1 MAQQGELFPEP
12 EVVITLDGARPE
24 PRVWVRRI
32 VIWERP
38 GEVIREIPLRRGLNV
53 IWSPDPGAEQA
64 ELGQDAGS
72 GHGAGKTLF
81 CRLLRYCLGEDTFS
95 NDDQR
100 RSIAQQLPSGLVGAE
115 VMIAGKPW
123 AVIRPI
129 GTTRKH
135 FAREGV
141 PLETISPIKDPGE
154 DIQPFFDALRGSLF
168 PEGIEKYLPVEQP
181 NAPWLFALAWL
192 SRDQE
197 CRFDHLLDWRHR
209 RADSGSIALNPTKDQ
224 LLIVVRAFLGFIR
237 EEEMDLKSQREGFA
251 EEKRTLERDLAYH
264 QRQSKQL
271 VAELTRDLGVAPEQ
285 IIGDDS
291 GLTSLRNAAESR
303 LQECDSEGGAEDNS
317 AAMASLREQ
326 RDRALAEQAVI
337 NDEVK
342 RYSAE
347 RELIEQQVK
356 QLRGERSNL
365 DAKEI
370 KALLGPV
377 CPVCVVPIDQALGEG
392 CGLSNEL
399 WDPTKPHE
407 ESQRIGKQIA
417 ACNDAITRLKG
428 LIFEREQR
436 QKKVHQEVEVFEA
449 RIRAIEEKSKKAEK
463 ERRLKWSIAK
473 GRVSKVDEYQSV
485 LAKIETVNAE
495 LKRLV
500 TSDEQASNSEAK
512 YRSLHSDTLSRL
524 KELFSYVCRG
534 LLGNQVRATLTLSGQ
549 GLQADVEVGGMAME
563 SLKAIAFDLATL
575 LLSIQGRTMLPAFLV
590 HDSPREAD
598 LGEAIYHRLFRLARS
613 MERLS
618 DDPPFQYVITT
629 TSRPPEDFCEAP
641 FLVAQLQG
649 AEISGRLLQRH
660 LGESEIVSNE

>member
-12 EVVITLDGARPE
+12 EVVIKVDGAHRE
-24 PRVWVRRI
+24 PRVWVRRL
-32 VIWERP
+32 VIWREP
-38 GEVIREIPLRRGLNV
+38 GEIIRDIPLRRGLN
-53 IWSPDPGAEQA
+53 IICSPDPGADQA
-64 ELGQDAGS
+64 ALGQDAGS

-100 RSIAQQLPSGLVGAE
+100 RSIARQLPAGLVGAE

-141 PLETISPIKDPGE
+141 SLDAISPTKDPGE
-154 DIQPFFDALRGSLF
+154 DIQPFLDALQDSLF
-168 PEGIEKYLPVEQP
+168 PKGTEKYLPVEHP

-209 RADSGSIALNPTKDQ
+209 RSDSGSIAVSPTKDQ

-237 EEEMDLKSQREGFA
+237 KEEMDLKAQREGYA
-251 EEKRTLERDLAYH
+251 ERKRTLERDLSYH

-271 VAELTRDLGVAPEQ
+271 VADLIRDLGIESEQ
-285 IIGDDS
+285 LIGDNF
-291 GLTSLRNAAESR
+291 GLAVLRDKAENR
-303 LQECDSEGGAEDNS
+303 LRECDNENDYADDLVL
-317 AAMASLREQ
+317 MASLRDQ

-337 NDEVK
+337 DDEVK

-347 RELIEQQVK
+347 RELLDRQVK
-356 QLRGERSNL
+356 QLRGERSNV

-377 CPVCVVPIDQALGEG
+377 CPVCIVSIDQALGEG

-399 WDPTKPHE
+399 WDATMPHE
-407 ESQRIGKQIA
+407 ESQRIGKQIT
-417 ACNDAITRLKG
+417 ACNEAIGRLTGLISEREGRLKNVRREVAR
-428 LIFEREQR
+428 FE
-436 QKKVHQEVEVFEA
+436 VHISEL
-449 RIRAIEEKSKKAEK
+449 EEKGKKAEK
-463 ERRLKWSIAK
+463 ERRQKWSVAQAL
-473 GRVSKVDEYQSV
+473 VSKVSDYQSI
-485 LAKIETVNAE
+485 LDTVDAVNSEHNE
-495 LKRLV
+495 LV
-500 TSDEQASNSEAK
+500 ASDEQASTSEAK

-524 KELFSYVCRG
+524 RELFSYVCRG
-534 LLGNQVRATLTLSGQ
+534 LLGNKVKASLTLSGQ

-563 SLKAIAFDLATL
+563 SLKAIAFDFAAL
-575 LLSIQGRTMLPAFLV
+575 LMSVEGRTMLPAFLV

-598 LGEAIYHRLFRLARS
+598 LGEAIYHRLFRLARGV
-613 MERLS
+613 EGLS

-629 TSRPPEDFCEAP
+629 TSRPPEDICTAP
-641 FLVAQLQG
+641 FLIAQLQG
-649 AEISGRLLQRH
+649 AEVEGRLLR
-660 LGESEIVSNE
+660 LNLDALSI

>member
-12 EVVITLDGARPE
+12 ELVIKVDGAHRE
-24 PRVWVRRI
+24 PRVWVRRL
-32 VIWERP
+32 VIWREP
-38 GEVIREIPLRRGLNV
+38 GEIIRDIPLRRGLNI
-53 IWSPDPGAEQA
+53 IWSPDPGADRA
-64 ELGQDAGS
+64 ALGQDAGS

-100 RSIAQQLPSGLVGAE
+100 RSIARQLTAGLVGAE

-129 GTTRKH
+129 GMTRKH

-141 PLETISPIKDPGE
+141 SLETISPITDPGE
-154 DIQPFFDALRGSLF
+154 DIQPFLDSVQGSLF
-168 PEGIEKYLPVEQP
+168 PKGTEKYLPVEHS

-209 RADSGSIALNPTKDQ
+209 RSDSRSIAVTPTKEQ

-237 EEEMDLKSQREGFA
+237 QEEMDLKAQREMFA
-251 EEKRTLERDLAYH
+251 EKKRALERDLAYH
-264 QRQSKQL
+264 QRQGKQL
-271 VAELTRDLGVAPEQ
+271 AADLLRDLGVEPVQ
-285 IIGDDS
+285 IIGDDL
-291 GLTSLRNAAESR
+291 GLALLRNEAESR
-303 LQECDSEGGAEDNS
+303 LQECDKEGGTDEHSVAI
-317 AAMASLREQ
+317 ASLREK
-326 RDRALAEQAVI
+326 RDTALAEQAVI
-337 NDEVK
+337 DDEVK

-347 RELIEQQVK
+347 RELLNRQVK
-356 QLRGERSNL
+356 QLRGERTNV

-399 WDPTKPHE
+399 WDPAKPHE
-407 ESQRIGKQIA
+407 ESQRIGKQIT
-417 ACNDAITRLKG
+417 ACNEAIGRLTGLIAEREGRLKNVRREVAR
-428 LIFEREQR
+428 FEVQISEL
-436 QKKVHQEVEVFEA
+436 
-449 RIRAIEEKSKKAEK
+449 EEKGKKAEK
-463 ERRLKWSIAK
+463 ERRQKWSVAQAL
-473 GRVSKVDEYQSV
+473 VSKVSDYQSI
-485 LAKIETVNAE
+485 LDTVGAANSEQKE
-495 LKRLV
+495 LV
-500 TSDEQASNSEAK
+500 ASDEQASTSEAR

-524 KELFSYVCRG
+524 RELFSYVCRG
-534 LLGNQVRATLTLSGQ
+534 LLGNKVKASLTLSGQ

-563 SLKAIAFDLATL
+563 SLKAIAFDFAAL
-575 LLSIQGRTMLPAFLV
+575 LMSVEGRTMLPAFLV

-598 LGEAIYHRLFRLARS
+598 LGEAIYHRLFRLARGV
-613 MERLS
+613 EGLS

-629 TSRPPEDFCEAP
+629 TSRPPDDICTAP
-641 FLVAQLQG
+641 FLIAQLQG
-649 AEISGRLLQRH
+649 AEVEGRLLR
-660 LGESEIVSNE
+660 LSLEELSE

>member
-1 MAQQGELFPEP
+1 MAQQQGELFPEP
-12 EVVITLDGARPE
+12 DVVIALDGARRE
-24 PRVWVRRI
+24 PRVWVSRL
-32 VIWERP
+32 VIWEKP
-38 GEVIREIPLRRGLNV
+38 GTVIREIRLRRGLNV
-53 IWSPDPGAEQA
+53 IWSPDPGASQA
-64 ELGQDAGS
+64 ALGQDAGS

-100 RSIAQQLPSGLVGAE
+100 RSIAQQLPAGLVGAE
-115 VMIAGKPW
+115 VMIAGKQW

-141 PLETISPIKDPGE
+141 TLETISPIKDPGE
-154 DIQPFFDALRGSLF
+154 GIQPFLDALRNSLF
-168 PEGIEKYLPVEQP
+168 SEGIEKYLPVEHP

-209 RADSGSIALNPTKDQ
+209 RADSGSIAVSPTKDQ

-237 EEEMDLKSQREGFA
+237 QEEMDLKAQREGYA
-251 EEKRTLERDLAYH
+251 EKKRTLERDLVYH

-271 VAELTRDLGVAPEQ
+271 AADLIRDLGVDPEQ
-285 IIGDDS
+285 IIGDDL
-291 GLTSLRNAAESR
+291 GLASLRDAAESR
-303 LQECDSEGGAEDNS
+303 LQECDSEGTDDDNS
-317 AAMASLREQ
+317 TAMASLRDQ
-326 RDRALAEQAVI
+326 RDHALAEQAVI
-337 NDEVK
+337 NNEVK

-347 RELIEQQVK
+347 RELLEQQVK

-377 CPVCVVPIDQALGEG
+377 CPVCIVPIDQALGEG

-399 WDPTKPHE
+399 WDPTKPRE

-417 ACNDAITRLKG
+417 ACNDAINRLKG
-428 LIFEREQR
+428 LISERER
-436 QKKVHQEVEVFEA
+436 RLKNVHQEVGGFEA
-449 RIRAIEEKSKKAEK
+449 QIATLEEKGKKAAN
-463 ERRLKWSIAK
+463 ERRLEWSIAK
-473 GRVSKVDEYQSV
+473 GLVSKVSEYQGV
-485 LAKIETVNAE
+485 LDRVEAVNAE
-495 LKRLV
+495 ITKLAK
-500 TSDEQASNSEAK
+500 SDEQSANSEAK

-524 KELFSYVCRG
+524 KEIFSYVCRG
-534 LLGNQVRATLTLSGQ
+534 LLGNQVKASLALSGQ
-549 GLQADVEVGGMAME
+549 GLQTDVEVGGMAME

-575 LLSIQGRTMLPAFLV
+575 LMSIEGRTMLPAFLV

-598 LGEAIYHRLFRLARS
+598 LGEAIYHRLFRLARGV
-613 MERLS
+613 ERLS
-618 DDPPFQYVITT
+618 DDPPFQYLITT
-629 TSRPPEDFCEAP
+629 TSRPPADFCQAP
-641 FLVAQLQG
+641 FLIAQLQG
-649 AEISGRLLQRH
+649 AEVGGRLLRLN
-660 LGESEIVSNE
+660 LGELAE